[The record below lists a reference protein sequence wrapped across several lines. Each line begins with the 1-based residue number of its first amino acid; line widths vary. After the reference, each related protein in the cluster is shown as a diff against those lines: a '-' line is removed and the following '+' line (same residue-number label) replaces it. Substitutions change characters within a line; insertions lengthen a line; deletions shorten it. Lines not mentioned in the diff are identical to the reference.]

1 MHPRSKYKSE
11 IMVDIKKVIR
21 AHGCTLEKVATEL
34 GVSKSTM
41 TQFVSGNPTLS
52 RLQDIANVLGIP
64 VSELVRDVDAKSTEY
79 IVCPHCGKA
88 IAIKVEQP

>member
-1 MHPRSKYKSE
+1 
-11 IMVDIKKVIR
+11 MVDIKKVIR
-21 AHGCTLEKVATEL
+21 AHGYTLEKVATEL

-64 VSELVRDVDAKSTEY
+64 VSELVRDVDAKSTEC
-79 IVCPHCGKA
+79 IVCPHYGKV
-88 IAIKVEQP
+88 ITIKVEQDNG